1 MRPMTIWLAALAAS
15 TAMTASVAAPSAKWG
30 AGEILWDSFG
40 VPHIYAKTE
49 EGGFYGFG
57 YAQAQSHGNLLLRM
71 YGESRARAAE
81 YWGEKYESQDK
92 WLVANDVPARSV
104 QWFRQQTPQMQKNLE
119 AFAAGINAYAAAH
132 PDRIA
137 AEVKVVLPLKGV
149 DIIAHAQRLM
159 NFGYIASDRKVLAD
173 PSINEAGGSNAWAV
187 APSRSASGKAMLLA
201 NPHLPWAPSQLTYYE
216 AQITAPGLAIYGATQ
231 VGLPVLRFG
240 FNNDLGFTNTVNTMQ
255 GFTSYQL
262 TLVGNGYRFDG
273 KVLPFKSETKS
284 YKVKQADG
292 TLKTVSFEQK
302 STVHGPVFTLPDGK
316 TVIALKVAGLDR
328 SGVLEQYLDMGKA
341 RDWATFEKALRR
353 MQVVM
358 FNIIY
363 ADRAGHILYL
373 DNGLLPKHASGDLK
387 YWSAPVPGDTS
398 ATLWKDVHS
407 YDDMPKLFDPA
418 TGFVQNANDPPWLA
432 TWPRALDPRAF
443 PAYVAPVGPMSQRA
457 QMSVKLMTK
466 TPKISFD
473 DFVSRKLTTTS
484 LMAERMLPDLLA
496 AAPGSN
502 DADVQAATALLKDW
516 DHRFEPDSRAALLFE
531 TWAGIFAPR
540 NFTDQSNYAVKWTL
554 DDPLETPR
562 GLKDPAA
569 AVAMLKQAVAKTKQL
584 YGAIDRP
591 YGDVS
596 RFHIGDVSVPA
607 NGGFGNT
614 GVFRTITWGPMKN
627 GERTPVH
634 GETWVSMV
642 EFGTPLKAVGLMSYG
657 NSSQPGSKHNSDQ
670 LQLLADK
677 KFRSLW
683 IDRADIERHLEEKMV
698 Y

>member
-1 MRPMTIWLAALAAS
+1 
-15 TAMTASVAAPSAKWG
+15 
-30 AGEILWDSFG
+30 
-40 VPHIYAKTE
+40 
-49 EGGFYGFG
+49 
-57 YAQAQSHGNLLLRM
+57 
-71 YGESRARAAE
+71 
-81 YWGEKYESQDK
+81 
-92 WLVANDVPARSV
+92 
-104 QWFRQQTPQMQKNLE
+104 
-119 AFAAGINAYAAAH
+119 
-132 PDRIA
+132 
-137 AEVKVVLPLKGV
+137 
-149 DIIAHAQRLM
+149 
-159 NFGYIASDRKVLAD
+159 
-173 PSINEAGGSNAWAV
+173 
-187 APSRSASGKAMLLA
+187 
-201 NPHLPWAPSQLTYYE
+201 
-216 AQITAPGLAIYGATQ
+216 
-231 VGLPVLRFG
+231 
-240 FNNDLGFTNTVNTMQ
+240 
-255 GFTSYQL
+255 
-262 TLVGNGYRFDG
+262 
-273 KVLPFKSETKS
+273 
-284 YKVKQADG
+284 
-292 TLKTVSFEQK
+292 
-302 STVHGPVFTLPDGK
+302 
-316 TVIALKVAGLDR
+316 
-328 SGVLEQYLDMGKA
+328 MGKA

-496 AAPGSN
+496 AAAGSN

-683 IDRADIERHLEEKMV
+683 IDRADIERHLEEKTA